1 MADPGD
7 NSTLHVLAVCV
18 GNVCRSPFIE
28 RLLAAR
34 SQSAG
39 LDVTASSAG
48 VGAVV
53 GSGVHPAQAE
63 ELLAR
68 GVDPGGFAARQL
80 TAEHLEAADLVL
92 TATRDIRTAALQV
105 NPRALRKTFTL
116 LELAAIADAGVVP
129 AGGPLADWV
138 SQAAQ
143 ARPRVSVPKYD
154 IVDPIGR
161 DRDVHTAVAARM
173 QEAVDAVV
181 TAWVNVP

>member
-1 MADPGD
+1 MADLGD
-7 NSTLHVLAVCV
+7 KSTLHVLAVCV

-34 SQSAG
+34 AQSAG
-39 LDVTASSAG
+39 LDMTASSAG

-80 TAEHLEAADLVL
+80 TPEHLDAADLVL

-116 LELAAIADAGVVP
+116 LELAAIAEAKVVP
-129 AGGPLADWV
+129 VGGPLTDWV
-138 SQAAQ
+138 AQAAQ
-143 ARPRVSVPKYD
+143 ARPRVIVQEYD
-154 IVDPIGR
+154 VLDPIGR
-161 DRDVHTAVAARM
+161 DRDVHVAFAAHM
-173 QEAVDAVV
+173 QEAVDALV
-181 TAWVNVP
+181 TAWLGVS